1 MTLTTTDLCVHYGRA
16 LALLDV
22 SLSAPAG
29 RATAVLGHNGAGKT
43 SLLRAIG
50 GLITPTKG
58 AVCWAGQPI
67 PAAAFRAA
75 NGWLRLVPESG
86 NVFADLSVEDN
97 LRAGTFG
104 LSKTERDERIDWI
117 LTEFTVLGP
126 LRRQRAGQLSGGQRQ
141 SLAVARAV
149 IARPRLLLL
158 DEPTLGLSPK
168 AASNLLATI
177 RRLTN
182 DLEMTVLLAEQNVGP
197 ALELCESSWWL
208 DAGRMVSGVNQ
219 AGAAVHG
226 P

>member
-1 MTLTTTDLCVHYGRA
+1 MTLTATGLSVYYGRA
-16 LALLDV
+16 IALLDA
-22 SLSAPAG
+22 SMRAPAG

-50 GLITPTKG
+50 GLVTPAKG
-58 AVCWAGQPI
+58 TVYWDTDPI
-67 PAAAFRAA
+67 PASAFRAA

-97 LRAGTFG
+97 LRAGTLG
-104 LSKTERDERIDWI
+104 LNRAERDQRIGWI
-117 LTEFTVLGP
+117 LAEFPVLAP

-168 AASNLLATI
+168 AASGLLATI
-177 RRLTN
+177 GRLTN
-182 DLEMTVLLAEQNVGP
+182 DLNMTVVLAEQNVGL
-197 ALELCESSWWL
+197 ALEVCDKGWWL
-208 DAGRMVSGVNQ
+208 DAGRIVSQVEPGDA
-219 AGAAVHG
+219 AGHR
-226 P
+226 